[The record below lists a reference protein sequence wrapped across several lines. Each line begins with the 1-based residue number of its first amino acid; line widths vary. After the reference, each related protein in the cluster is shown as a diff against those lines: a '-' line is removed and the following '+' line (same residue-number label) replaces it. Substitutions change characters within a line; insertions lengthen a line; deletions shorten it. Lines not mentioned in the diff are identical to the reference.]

1 MRTVRERLAEIRN
14 RSSVPERD
22 ELLELVDRAA
32 EALSSEDPAI
42 RPRDASG
49 LPGGFVRLERGL
61 PAILVPDLHAR
72 PGFVSAALAME
83 LSSSGARGRSRRRAV
98 TTLDAIAG
106 GDLALVFLGDAFHAE
121 RGALDRWLAAYG
133 EFRLGRVLS
142 APMGEEMRDG
152 LAAVSL
158 VLELKAAFPRAVH
171 FLKGNHENARNEEGG
186 GNHPFGKFAEEG
198 RMTREW
204 LAARYGIEA
213 LERYARMER
222 SLPVCLAG
230 DRFVASHAEPARGY
244 ALGAIV
250 NARENPEVVEG
261 LTWTDNGEAADGS
274 AQAIL
279 DECLPDVQ
287 GARYFVGHRC
297 VSGGYALRANGKVVQ
312 IHDPDAYQ
320 VAFVPP
326 DRAIDFSRDLRRLT
340 G

>member
-14 RSSVPERD
+14 RSSVPGRD

>member
-244 ALGAIV
+244 ALGTIV